1 MAYDEELAA
10 RIRRVFASRD
20 DVEES
25 RMFGGIAFLV
35 NGHMVCGILKDE
47 LMVRVGPDS
56 HDDALAKPHA
66 RKLDFTDRPMR
77 GFVIVARDGISTQRA
92 LGAWIRR
99 GLSFVETLPP
109 K

>member
-20 DVEES
+20 DVEEH
-25 RMFGGIAFLV
+25 RMFGGIAFMV
-35 NGHMVCGILKDE
+35 NGHMACGILKDE
-47 LMVRVGPDS
+47 LMVRVGPEA
-56 HDDALAKPHA
+56 HDEALTKPHV
-66 RKLDFTDRPMR
+66 RKLDFTKRPMR
-77 GFVIVARDGISTQRA
+77 GFVIVARDGISSPRS

-99 GLSFVETLPP
+99 GLDFVETLPP